1 MLQFSLRRGS
11 NKSTRVDSFGLFNPL
26 PIANLDSLSPLQILP
41 SGDLTKGPG
50 GFFNATLTLDANRE
64 DSGGGGLL
72 GRYICLGWMRS
83 SVDFVLFWKSDLRRD
98 LSNLTGFATEFWTK
112 IPKLDSNPIPN

>member
-50 GFFNATLTLDANRE
+50 GFFNATLTLDTNRE
-64 DSGGGGLL
+64 DSGGGDLL
-72 GRYICLGWMRS
+72 GRYICLG
-83 SVDFVLFWKSDLRRD
+83 
-98 LSNLTGFATEFWTK
+98 
-112 IPKLDSNPIPN
+112 